1 MSHSDQP
8 IAALASGAGAAA
20 LAVVRL
26 SGRGALAA
34 LKPYLHHD
42 PTALKARQLTL
53 TKIKSRAGIV
63 LDEPLVAVFYGPQSY
78 TGEDSAELYLHGG
91 PYVARRVLEE
101 LWAGGFRPAEP
112 GEFTR
117 RAFLHGKLDLTAAEG
132 IKALAEA
139 NSEQE
144 WLAARQLATGRLKDG
159 IEVLRAKLVE
169 AMAYLEAQ
177 IDFPDEGD
185 TAHLGRNDARV
196 RALATQQEVERLI
209 ETYASGKVA
218 SQGLMVTLAGEPNA
232 GKSTL
237 MNELLGRERAIV
249 TDIAGTTRDYLE
261 ERCLVNGRLVRLID
275 TAGIRDGGDKVE
287 RLGIERAKQLIS
299 ESDVTLLLVPADATQ
314 AAVDAADR
322 WLLTLKPKSVLKLV
336 TKADLKRPTWASGDW
351 LPVSCKSGDGLNALR
366 QRLAAAVDAS
376 VGQLGEAAF
385 ITTARHANS
394 LRSAAEALTRY
405 FGADAAKQYEEV
417 LAFELQAAA
426 KALQG
431 IIGDVNSEDVLDK
444 VFGDFCIGK

>member
-1 MSHSDQP
+1 
-8 IAALASGAGAAA
+8 
-20 LAVVRL
+20 
-26 SGRGALAA
+26 
-34 LKPYLHHD
+34 
-42 PTALKARQLTL
+42 
-53 TKIKSRAGIV
+53 
-63 LDEPLVAVFYGPQSY
+63 
-78 TGEDSAELYLHGG
+78 
-91 PYVARRVLEE
+91 
-101 LWAGGFRPAEP
+101 
-112 GEFTR
+112 
-117 RAFLHGKLDLTAAEG
+117 
-132 IKALAEA
+132 
-139 NSEQE
+139 
-144 WLAARQLATGRLKDG
+144 
-159 IEVLRAKLVE
+159 
-169 AMAYLEAQ
+169 
-177 IDFPDEGD
+177 
-185 TAHLGRNDARV
+185 
-196 RALATQQEVERLI
+196 
-209 ETYASGKVA
+209 
-218 SQGLMVTLAGEPNA
+218 MVTLAGEPNA